1 MYGLAL
7 VDWYNFRRRDQ
18 STKTDF
24 ELITQTIMDRV
35 SHAFATLFPDTR
47 ELDVRL
53 YGGWTDEL
61 GWPSR
66 HASWLHELL
75 PYLRGRR
82 NGLIVRP
89 MLATSMIQFPSFLPR
104 GTVRRRSRNRKQD
117 FEQKMV
123 DGMLGCDALYVAMR
137 SQTLIGIVT
146 DDDDLLPNAMSS
158 HRYSP
163 TAVVWMRDR
172 PVGSAINDGALIN
185 AGMRIHELRNEQS
198 A

>member
-1 MYGLAL
+1 MHGLAL

-18 STKTDF
+18 STKADL
-24 ELITQTIMDRV
+24 ELVTETLLGRV
-35 SHAFATLFPDTR
+35 AHAFAILFPDAS

-89 MLATSMIQFPSFLPR
+89 TLATSMIHFPRFLLR
-104 GTVRRRSRNRKQD
+104 GTVRRRLRNGRQVY
-117 FEQKMV
+117 EQKMV
-123 DGMLGCDALYVAMR
+123 DGMLGCDALYAAMT
-137 SQTLIGIVT
+137 SQTCIGIVT
-146 DDDDLLPNAMSS
+146 DDDDLLPNALSS
-158 HRYSP
+158 HEHNP
-163 TAVVWMRDR
+163 ATVVWMRTR
-172 PVGSAINDGALIN
+172 RIGSATNDDALLN
-185 AGMRIHELRNEQS
+185 VGLRIHQLRS
-198 A
+198 

>member
-1 MYGLAL
+1 MQGLAL

-18 STKTDF
+18 NTKTDL
-24 ELITQTIMDRV
+24 ELITQTLVDRV
-35 SHAFATLFPDTR
+35 SDAFATLFPDAR

-89 MLATSMIQFPSFLPR
+89 TLATSMIQFPRFLPDSECMKR
-104 GTVRRRSRNRKQD
+104 TKQ
-117 FEQKMV
+117 
-123 DGMLGCDALYVAMR
+123 
-137 SQTLIGIVT
+137 
-146 DDDDLLPNAMSS
+146 
-158 HRYSP
+158 
-163 TAVVWMRDR
+163 TANVFRTT
-172 PVGSAINDGALIN
+172 
-185 AGMRIHELRNEQS
+185 
-198 A
+198 